1 MANQPLG
8 FMPTSVMKH
17 NFKQTRTVS
26 SCLYV
31 CCVYCV
37 CCVCV
42 LVRVRACTCMRMCV
56 HVFLLCVC
64 LCVCVQVMQD

>member
-17 NFKQTRTVS
+17 NLKQTRTVS
-26 SCLYV
+26 SLYV

-42 LVRVRACTCMRMCV
+42 LVRVHACTCMRMCV